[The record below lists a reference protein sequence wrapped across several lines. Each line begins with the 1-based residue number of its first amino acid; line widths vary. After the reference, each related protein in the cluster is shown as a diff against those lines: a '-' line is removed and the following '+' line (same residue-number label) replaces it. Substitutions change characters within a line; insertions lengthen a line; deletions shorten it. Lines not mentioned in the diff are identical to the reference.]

1 MLTHV
6 KIVLLWADSTA
17 AYPQQP
23 ISKMW
28 VTWVALAFDG
38 SRDYSSWDAEA
49 GGCRTVMRLHQIS
62 YSSVLHG
69 KNTQLYSALC
79 NVVIEKTII
88 RNVTALHGA
97 VYFGWLMSHSDAQR
111 GVASPRRQF
120 IHNNLTA
127 HSFDCTFDYTTRGW
141 AWRHRTDGPTGIG
154 PYLAKDAT
162 SPPVDWNLLRE
173 KLKSESFQKTYDAL
187 WSTDSSSSSCFEFRE
202 STEVAL
208 KFATQSTELL

>member
-79 NVVIEKTII
+79 NVVIEKTMI
-88 RNVTALHGA
+88 RNVTTLHGA

-162 SPPVDWNLLRE
+162 SPLLIEIYYAKNWSLKAFRIHMTHCGRQTAAAAVVLSFVSRL
-173 KLKSESFQKTYDAL
+173 KLL
-187 WSTDSSSSSCFEFRE
+187 
-202 STEVAL
+202 
-208 KFATQSTELL
+208 